1 MPHPVDVFENEEAS
15 KLLDYFVAYKK
26 LTSKVEYIKCISAL
40 NSEVRFCQNQ
50 PTKGLPKDLTAK
62 PYFFLFLENLFYIR
76 RLAVF

>member
-1 MPHPVDVFENEEAS
+1 MPQPVEVFENEEAS

-50 PTKGLPKDLTAK
+50 PPTESNTLTQIGENQPTKACPR
-62 PYFFLFLENLFYIR
+62 I
-76 RLAVF
+76 